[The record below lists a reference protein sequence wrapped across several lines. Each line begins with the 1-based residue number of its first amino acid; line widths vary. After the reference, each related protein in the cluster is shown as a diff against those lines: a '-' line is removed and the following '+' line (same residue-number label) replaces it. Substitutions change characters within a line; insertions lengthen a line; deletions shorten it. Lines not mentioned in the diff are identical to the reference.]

1 MTPGLKPEKNQNN
14 SPVKP
19 YRIWPSKTAL
29 AKSPTNIQLNKT
41 PLENTPKKSENS
53 SVNTTG
59 YQPSKSQLDNRLAKC
74 HNHCK

>member
-41 PLENTPKKSENS
+41 PLENTQEENISKKKL
-53 SVNTTG
+53 
-59 YQPSKSQLDNRLAKC
+59 SKHHWIPTQ
-74 HNHCK
+74 